1 MRKFKLTLSLIILLA
16 IFFLI
21 FRTPLLQGVG
31 NFLVYENPM
40 EPVQA
45 VFVLSGDAWDRG
57 NEAAKLYKD
66 GLTNHIICTGE
77 NVPRLFLIAKI
88 EYLESELTKMHLLS
102 LGIPEDKIIL
112 LKKGTSTREESDY
125 ILDYCLQNNL
135 KKVAVLST
143 KFHTRRIKRTFVG
156 KFKKNNIELII
167 RGAPSTGYDEDYW
180 WHGENGLIFVNN
192 EYIKIMY
199 YWLKS

>member
-1 MRKFKLTLSLIILLA
+1 
-16 IFFLI
+16 
-21 FRTPLLQGVG
+21 
-31 NFLVYENPM
+31 M

-57 NEAAKLYKD
+57 NEAAKLYND

-180 WHGENGLIFVNN
+180 CTV
-192 EYIKIMY
+192 KTD
-199 YWLKS
+199 